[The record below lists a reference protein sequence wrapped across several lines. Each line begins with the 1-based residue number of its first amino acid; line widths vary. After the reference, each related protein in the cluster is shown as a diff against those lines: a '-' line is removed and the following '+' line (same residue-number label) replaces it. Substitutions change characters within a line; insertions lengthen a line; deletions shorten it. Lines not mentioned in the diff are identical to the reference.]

1 MKIGLCTFVLV
12 ITTIT
17 AFQCEYNITR
27 ELSAALSHLHYNDSL
42 LSSIDTM
49 SYVFDDYTLN
59 INSIY
64 LFDYNINTIPSV
76 TTYDNDNGVDAE
88 ERIELN
94 YLALVTASISI
105 TNYIESIYTL
115 NTVDFMY
122 SFSLSNV
129 GISKY
134 NDTTC
139 TLSLNDDYIVT
150 NITQFPNTQFHNL
163 RFFTELQSHLNTSL
177 PYETNTYIIN
187 TVNSTLHGVNVLLSE
202 YIDIFNTI
210 QHDYTDQRV
219 NININKQYTMTVK
232 LLTIYD
238 FTFDYYKTVIHS
250 ANSIEIYDINISM
263 NYIVETFNVGEDTE
277 GCKVNIEKIIIT
289 NVNEIE
295 FGERKWEFD
304 YKNNILLREQ
314 NFDTFIIEVLDE
326 YFTNYKHLY

>member
-1 MKIGLCTFVLV
+1 MKIVLCTFVLV
-12 ITTIT
+12 ITTIF

-27 ELSAALSHLHYNDSL
+27 ELSAALSHLYYNDSL
-42 LSSIDTM
+42 LSSIETM
-49 SYVFDDYTLN
+49 SYVFNDYTLN

-76 TTYDNDNGVDAE
+76 TSYDDGE
-88 ERIELN
+88 ERVDLS
-94 YLALVTASISI
+94 YSALVTASISI

-139 TLSLNDDYIVT
+139 TLSLNNDYIVT

-163 RFFTELQSHLNTSL
+163 RFFTELQSHLNSSL

-202 YIDIFNTI
+202 YIDIFNNI
-210 QHDYTDQRV
+210 QHDYTDKSV
-219 NININKQYTMTVK
+219 HISINEQYSMLVK
-232 LLTIYD
+232 LLTIYNL
-238 FTFDYYKTVIHS
+238 TFDYYKTIIHS

-263 NYIVETFNVGEDTE
+263 NYIVETFNIGEDTE
-277 GCKVNIEKIIIT
+277 GCKVNIEKVVIT

-295 FGERKWEFD
+295 IGERKWEFD
-304 YKNNILLREQ
+304 YKNSILLREQ
-314 NFDTFIIEVLDE
+314 NFDIFIIEVLNE
-326 YFTNYKHLY
+326 YFANYNHLY

>member
-1 MKIGLCTFVLV
+1 MKIALCTFVLV
-12 ITTIT
+12 ISTIT

-27 ELSAALSHLHYNDSL
+27 ELSATLSHLYYNDSL

-49 SYVFDDYTLN
+49 SYVFNDYTLN

-76 TTYDNDNGVDAE
+76 TSYNGDDDGEKRVD
-88 ERIELN
+88 LS
-94 YLALVTASISI
+94 YSALVTASISI

-129 GISKY
+129 GISKH

-139 TLSLNDDYIVT
+139 TLLLNNDYTVT

-163 RFFTELQSHLNTSL
+163 RFFTELQSHLNSSL
-177 PYETNTYIIN
+177 PYETNKYIIN
-187 TVNSTLHGVNVLLSE
+187 TVNSTLQGVNVLLSE
-202 YIDIFNTI
+202 YIDILNTI
-210 QHDYTDQRV
+210 QHDYTDKKV
-219 NININKQYTMTVK
+219 YININEQYSMAVK

-238 FTFDYYKTVIHS
+238 LTFDYYKTVIHS

-314 NFDTFIIEVLDE
+314 NFDIFIIEVLNE
-326 YFTNYKHLY
+326 YFSNYKHLY